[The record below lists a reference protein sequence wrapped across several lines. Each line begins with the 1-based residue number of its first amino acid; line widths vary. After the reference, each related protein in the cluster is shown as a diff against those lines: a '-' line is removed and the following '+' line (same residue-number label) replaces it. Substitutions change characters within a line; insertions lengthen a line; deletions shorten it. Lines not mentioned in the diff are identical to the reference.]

1 MDEFAVFVSAVGPRV
16 TLAGWAD
23 VNKHWA
29 QPDAPVESLK
39 KNQTLLAMHS
49 LKQHTNLRT
58 TR

>member
-1 MDEFAVFVSAVGPRV
+1 MDEFAVLVSAVGPRV

-29 QPDAPVESLK
+29 QPNAPVESLE
-39 KNQTLLAMHS
+39 KNQTQLAMHS
-49 LKQHTNLRT
+49 LKQHTKLRT